1 MMHTN
6 PRTGITITAATTGP
20 PGTSSSTRTRCTT
33 SSRSSTTRHSRR
45 VRCGEWDNSSSIRTP
60 EDACNPHPQG
70 SGSRVMD
77 LTDAERLLLDFERE
91 WWQLPATKMSEIRT
105 RFGFSA
111 SSYYRSL
118 HSLID
123 RPDAEAYD
131 PLTVRRVR
139 RRREQLRR
147 ERIEG

>member
-1 MMHTN
+1 
-6 PRTGITITAATTGP
+6 
-20 PGTSSSTRTRCTT
+20 
-33 SSRSSTTRHSRR
+33 
-45 VRCGEWDNSSSIRTP
+45 
-60 EDACNPHPQG
+60 
-70 SGSRVMD
+70 MD

-91 WWQLPATKMSEIRT
+91 WWQLPASKMSEIRT

-118 HSLID
+118 HLLID
-123 RPDAEAYD
+123 RADAEAYD

-147 ERIEG
+147 ERIEGRRADPGSR